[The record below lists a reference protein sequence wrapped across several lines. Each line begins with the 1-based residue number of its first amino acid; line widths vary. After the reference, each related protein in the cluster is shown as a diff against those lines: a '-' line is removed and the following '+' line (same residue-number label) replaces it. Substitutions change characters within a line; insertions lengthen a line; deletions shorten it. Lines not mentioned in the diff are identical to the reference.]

1 METVLLINIINTF
14 SFQFIFIEYVQNAI
28 HIQIISERQVQS
40 AAQTQIVWLDKGEV
54 LAGKK
59 WHKKSWKQWFN
70 WRQNKEKQQFSK
82 ETES

>member
-59 WHKKSWKQWFN
+59 WHKKSWKQ
-70 WRQNKEKQQFSK
+70 
-82 ETES
+82 